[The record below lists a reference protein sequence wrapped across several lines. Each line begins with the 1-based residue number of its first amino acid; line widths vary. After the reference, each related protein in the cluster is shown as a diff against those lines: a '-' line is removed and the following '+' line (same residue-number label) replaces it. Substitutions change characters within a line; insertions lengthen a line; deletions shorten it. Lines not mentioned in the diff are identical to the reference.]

1 MFSKRIDNK
10 SVRPCMGV
18 RPQLVYKYKIHAL
31 HINKI
36 FVRHVSISILAPGPP
51 LSAIRHKY
59 HATK

>member
-1 MFSKRIDNK
+1 MFSKRIDNEN
-10 SVRPCMGV
+10 VRPCMGV
-18 RPQLVYKYKIHAL
+18 RPHLVYKYKFRAL

-36 FVRHVSISILAPGPP
+36 FVRHASISMLAPRLL